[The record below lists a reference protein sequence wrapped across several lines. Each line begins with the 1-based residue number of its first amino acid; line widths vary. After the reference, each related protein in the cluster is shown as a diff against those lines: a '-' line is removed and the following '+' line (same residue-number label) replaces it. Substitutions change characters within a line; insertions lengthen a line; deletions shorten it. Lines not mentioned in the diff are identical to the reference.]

1 MISCLIAAQRTLFFN
16 SFFFGSYVL
25 QSLIVGR
32 MGVSG
37 VRAEDARCR
46 KREDVETAT
55 KKSEESDTES
65 EEEEQTR
72 TESSTIEKQGPIII
86 NLVPQFDFVFE
97 LYLYDT
103 LSNLLIRMVDA
114 FYVFTLQTG

>member
-1 MISCLIAAQRTLFFN
+1 
-16 SFFFGSYVL
+16 VL

-32 MGVSG
+32 MGVSR
-37 VRAEDARCR
+37 VRAKDARCR

-72 TESSTIEKQGPIII
+72 TESSTIEKQGPVII
-86 NLVPQFDFVFE
+86 NLVPQFDFVLE
-97 LYLYDT
+97 L
-103 LSNLLIRMVDA
+103 
-114 FYVFTLQTG
+114 